1 MSRLVCVADYEEFAE
16 KSLPKSVLGYFN
28 SGAFYEQTYADNV
41 AAFRRYKFRPKYMV
55 DVSERQTSTTVLGQ
69 KVDSPIGVCPMGMCR
84 LAHPDGEIGLAKACE
99 AEGLCFTL
107 SMSASA
113 SVEEVGQAAPDSTRW
128 FQVHMLRDRQM
139 MQRMITRAE
148 RAGFTALALTVDCP
162 VHAVRYREEWNQFST
177 PSHLIP
183 SMFEDELK
191 RMRSVSSTGKSSKD
205 WCGFV
210 NAAFSPAH
218 TWQDIQWLKSI
229 SPLPVVA
236 KGVMTGT
243 DAVTALNHGADAIW
257 VSNHGGRELDCLPA
271 TMDALG
277 EVCEA
282 VKGQAEVY
290 LDGGVR
296 SGLDVLKALARGA
309 RAVFCG
315 RPTLWGLAH
324 NGQQGAQHLL
334 KILKEELDVG
344 MALAGVTDIQRV
356 PRDLVVHQSFYSK
369 Y

>member
-1 MSRLVCVADYEEFAE
+1 MSRFVCVGDYEEFAE
-16 KSLPKSVLGYFN
+16 KSLPKWVRDYFN
-28 SGAFYEQTYADNV
+28 SGANYEQTYADNV
-41 AAFRRYKFRPKYMV
+41 AAFSRYKFRPKYMV

-69 KVDSPIGVCPMGMCR
+69 KVDSPIGVSPMAMCR

-107 SMSASA
+107 SMCASA
-113 SVEEVGQAAPDSTRW
+113 SVEEVGQAAPDCTRW
-128 FQVHMLRDRQM
+128 FQVHVLHDRQM

-148 RAGFTALALTVDCP
+148 RAGFTALALTVDCA
-162 VHAVRYREEWNQFST
+162 VHGRRHKEKRNQFSM
-177 PSHLIP
+177 PPHLKLGN
-183 SMFEDELK
+183 FEEEIK
-191 RMRSVSSTGKSSKD
+191 RMQSVISIEKSSQD
-205 WCGFV
+205 WGRFV
-210 NAAFSPAH
+210 NQAFSSAH

-236 KGVMTGT
+236 KGVLTGT

-324 NGQQGAQHLL
+324 DGQQGAQHVL
-334 KILKEELDVG
+334 KILKEELDIG
-344 MALAGVTDIQRV
+344 MALAGVTDLQRV
-356 PRDLVVHQSFYSK
+356 PKDIVVHQSFYSK